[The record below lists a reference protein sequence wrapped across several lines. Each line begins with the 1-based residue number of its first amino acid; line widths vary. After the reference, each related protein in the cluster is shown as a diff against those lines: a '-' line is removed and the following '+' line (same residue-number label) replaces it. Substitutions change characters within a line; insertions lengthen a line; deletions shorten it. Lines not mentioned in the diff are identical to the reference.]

1 MGGRL
6 MVVVGADEGAVERR
20 LPPPNPT
27 MPPSGEHRENRTPN
41 TLLEWCTKN
50 ILIVNYSKNIF
61 PLPKIPPSIRVQIYL
76 YYVLSITVCHT
87 IKVL

>member
-1 MGGRL
+1 MGGHL

-50 ILIVNYSKNIF
+50 TLIVNYSKKIF
-61 PLPKIPPSIRVQIYL
+61 FHFQKYPHQLGSRSTYTTFYL
-76 YYVLSITVCHT
+76 KQYVTL
-87 IKVL
+87 